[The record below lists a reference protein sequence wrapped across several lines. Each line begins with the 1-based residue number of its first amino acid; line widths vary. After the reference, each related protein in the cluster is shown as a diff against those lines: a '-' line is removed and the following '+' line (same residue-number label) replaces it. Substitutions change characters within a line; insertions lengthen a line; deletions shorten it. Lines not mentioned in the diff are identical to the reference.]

1 MSRLRKHSIPV
12 LLAIAIGIAGIGIAR
27 AQERPMRGFTPPA
40 AIEER
45 ALEAR
50 ARRMASAANIG
61 EFMRAMASEPHHAGT
76 PASRKVAEYI
86 RANLERWGWKA
97 EIEQF
102 DVLLPYPRQRRLEM
116 LSPRPY
122 VASIMEPPIDQD
134 SDTSDAG
141 QLDTFNAYG
150 GNGDVTAP
158 LIYVNYGTPE
168 DYAAIDKM
176 GVSLKGKIV
185 IARYGRCW
193 RGIKAKLA
201 QERGAL
207 GCLIYSDPDDDGYGK
222 GASYPEGPYRP
233 PQGVQRGSVMDM
245 PIYPGDP
252 TTPFAASVPGVKRL
266 SVEESPTILKI
277 PVLPISH
284 NDARPLLEALAG
296 KEAPHDW
303 QGGLRFT
310 YHIGAPD
317 GADAVRARL
326 QVENEFAL
334 RPIYNVIAT
343 LAGKDFPDEWVLYG
357 NHHDAWVNGAHDP
370 VSGAAVV
377 LETGRVLGELASD
390 GWRPSRTIK
399 LCLWDGEEFGIIGS
413 TEWVEKHAPE
423 LREKLV
429 AYFNSDSN
437 GRGTLRASGSH
448 HLAPFLREVMA
459 DVPDPVMKRPVLEAA
474 TQARNMDRGG
484 SRPFQVDAAGSGSDY
499 APFLH
504 HITMPSLNLGFGGGC
519 PAAGVYHSVYD
530 TLAWYQK
537 FCDPGNQ
544 YGKVFS
550 DVMLTALL
558 RLSAAP
564 VLPYDFSELA
574 GVIQGYRKE
583 VAALA
588 QEHRISLNFDP
599 LDRALA
605 NLSRESAEWNSWSM
619 RNLGPLAAN
628 PAPRAFVNRGLIVAE
643 RQLALD
649 DGLPNRPWYKH
660 PIYAPGLY
668 TGYGVKTLPGVREAI
683 EQRQPGVARQYLTLT
698 AGAIERLT
706 THLRLLRTETESRQP
721 PARAAASGN

>member
-1 MSRLRKHSIPV
+1 MPHLRKYLPLA
-12 LLAIAIGIAGIGIAR
+12 LLAVTTISISALV
-27 AQERPMRGFTPPA
+27 AQQPSMRGFTPA
-40 AIEER
+40 EATAER
-45 ALEAR
+45 SLEAK
-50 ARRMASAANIG
+50 ARQLSSAARVG

-86 RANLERWGWKA
+86 RTNLERWGWNA

-116 LSPRPY
+116 ISPQPY
-122 VASIMEPPIDQD
+122 VASIMEPPIEQD
-134 SDTSDAG
+134 DDTSDTN
-141 QLDTFNAYG
+141 QLATFNAYG

-168 DYAAIDKM
+168 DYAAIDKL
-176 GVSLKGKIV
+176 GISLKGKIV
-185 IARYGRCW
+185 VARYGRCW

-207 GCLIYSDPDDDGYGK
+207 GCLIYSDPADDGYGK

-233 PQGVQRGSVMDM
+233 PRGVQRGSVMDM

-252 TTPFAASVPGVKRL
+252 TTPFTASVAGVKRL

-284 NDARPLLEALAG
+284 DDARPLLEALSG
-296 KEAPHDW
+296 REAPHDW

-310 YHIGAPD
+310 YHLGAPD
-317 GADAVRARL
+317 GPGAVRVRL
-326 QVENEFAL
+326 QVESEFAI

-343 LAGKDFPDEWVLYG
+343 LKGKDFPDEWVLYG

-370 VSGAAVV
+370 VSGTAVV
-377 LETGRVLGELASD
+377 LETGRVLGELAKT

-413 TEWVEKHAPE
+413 TEWVEKHAAE
-423 LREKLV
+423 LQTNLV

-437 GRGTLRASGSH
+437 GRGTLRAAGSQ

-459 DVPDPVMKRPVLEAA
+459 DVPDTALKQSVLEAA
-474 TQARNMDRGG
+474 TQARNIDLGETR
-484 SRPFQVDAAGSGSDY
+484 RFQVDAAGSGSDY

-504 HITMPSLNLGFGGGC
+504 HITMPSLNLGFSGGC
-519 PAAGVYHSVYD
+519 PAGGIYHSVYD
-530 TLAWYQK
+530 TLAWYEK

-544 YGKVFS
+544 YGRLFS
-550 DVMLTALL
+550 EVMLTALL
-558 RLSAAP
+558 RLSSAS
-564 VLPYDFSELA
+564 VLPYDFGELA
-574 GVIQGYRKE
+574 SSIRSYRKE

-588 QEHRISLNFDP
+588 REYRISLNFEP
-599 LDRALA
+599 LDRALS
-605 NLSRESAEWNSWSM
+605 NLTRESAEWNNWSA
-619 RNLGPLAAN
+619 RHLQQLTTN
-628 PAPRAFVNRGLIVAE
+628 RARQASINRQLIVAE
-643 RQLALD
+643 RQLALEN
-649 DGLPNRPWYKH
+649 GLPNRPWYRH

-683 EQRQPGVARQYLTLT
+683 EQREPDVARQYLALT
-698 AGAIERLT
+698 ADSVERLS
-706 THLRLLRTETESRQP
+706 THLRRLRAEAESSA
-721 PARAAASGN
+721 PAGRTPASSN